1 MTGPA
6 AGLPRRAVLKGLA
19 ATGKGLAAA
28 GVLAGFTPLTA
39 FAAPASRLTLLLA
52 GSAHDDAFLA
62 GARAIAPVE
71 PLAPPLLS
79 AHDLGRFLDDR
90 AHQHASGRRFMGLL
104 DDGAFIVFQE
114 ILHARR
120 ARFLVTGHHARQHRF
135 TSLAQ
140 SRGMAAALA
149 AGLER
154 QGLGYRI
161 TEKTFGAVNGTAG
174 APPPRLPTSCRD
186 WASITA
192 AHLARLAAGNWRPG
206 ATGSFQRN
214 GTGTKTQS
222 ARGLVSFVAEL

>member
-6 AGLPRRAVLKGLA
+6 DGLPRRAILKGIYA
-19 ATGKGLAAA
+19 AGGMAAA
-28 GVLAGFTPLTA
+28 GALAGFTPLSA
-39 FAAPASRLTLLLA
+39 FAAPAGRLTLLLG
-52 GSAHDDAFLA
+52 GSPHDEAFLT

-71 PLAPPLLS
+71 PLTPPLLS
-79 AHDLGRFLDDR
+79 ARDLGRFLDEQ
-90 AHQHASGRRFMGLL
+90 AHRRASGQHLIGLL
-104 DDGAFIVFQE
+104 DDASFIVFQE

-149 AGLER
+149 AGLAR

-161 TEKTFGAVNGTAG
+161 TEKSFGIINETAS
-174 APPPRLPTSCRD
+174 APPPASPASCHD

-192 AHLARLAAGNWRPG
+192 AHLARLAAGNWR
-206 ATGSFQRN
+206 
-214 GTGTKTQS
+214 TGTVGAFQQVGR
-222 ARGLVSFVAEL
+222 AGGQGALVSFVAEL